1 MPSTADIIMDRTCM
15 PKAFPFIKA
24 GHTGGMAAACEN
36 ILERVLHL
44 KGLKDYTLLMVGY
57 SLGAGVAQL
66 LGIKLSEGEENQ
78 QLPEGAKILCVT
90 FGAPPVYAADEVGY
104 VNPNIISVYNHNDG
118 LATLSLHT
126 VTQLF
131 LQVLS

>member
-1 MPSTADIIMDRTCM
+1 
-15 PKAFPFIKA
+15 
-24 GHTGGMAAACEN
+24 MAAACEN

-44 KGLKDYTLLMVGY
+44 IADKMKELKDYTLLVVGY

-66 LGIKLSEGEENQ
+66 LGIKLSEGEENK
-78 QLPEGAKILCVT
+78 QLPEGANILCVT

-104 VNPNIISVYNHNDG
+104 VNPSIISVYNHNDG